1 MSTIDV
7 LGLKVESVL
16 PEQTSSDVKVDTNI
30 SITFNSIVDV
40 RTVASSILV
49 LEDKNNL
56 PLTSEIDIKKYK
68 VISGD
73 LSLRDKVIT
82 FTPKVKLE
90 FGTRYIIY
98 VTKGSISDI
107 VGRELIS
114 NYISYFVTGFE
125 ESLPKCEIVYP
136 VNNST
141 VKSDFEIEIKNNSYT
156 YIVQISKLN
165 SFETTIL
172 DMVLDSNKK
181 TVTLEDGIYFIRAKI
196 QNGEFG
202 DVVQVSVNSNEDII
216 VGNEIEQNRYFEKEY
231 MSKVSSFPEENALLV
246 NTKTNIIIAEF
257 DDKIDSFDPYESSV
271 IGLLFDEEDSYDS
284 TESNNYIKEHGEVDG
299 SFIIINGETESYL
312 VFSPVELSGVI

>member
-1 MSTIDV
+1 MNTVDM
-7 LGLKVESVL
+7 LGLRVESVS
-16 PEQTSSDVKVDTNI
+16 PEQFSSNVNIDTTI
-30 SITFNSIVDV
+30 SVSFNSIIDV
-40 RTVASSILV
+40 RTIASSVLI
-49 LEDKNNL
+49 LEDSKNVQ
-56 PLTSEIDIKKYK
+56 LTSDIDIAKYDI
-68 VISGD
+68 ISGD
-73 LSLRDKVIT
+73 LHLRDKTII
-82 FTPKVKLE
+82 FTPKDKFKPGV
-90 FGTRYIIY
+90 RYIIY
-98 VTKGSISDI
+98 VMKNSVKDI
-107 VGRELIS
+107 VGRELIID
-114 NYISYFVTGFE
+114 YISYFITGSE
-125 ESLPKCEIVYP
+125 SSLPKCEVIYP
-136 VNNST
+136 TNNST

-284 TESNNYIKEHGEVDG
+284 TESNNYIKEHEEVDG